1 MKKLLVILIP
11 ILCFTACEKPAQTDA
26 PEDVVAQVGPLFIT
40 QQEFDAKTLE
50 MDKDDQDFV
59 KTPIGRG
66 NFINLL
72 VREKLALLSAKD
84 SKIEQSDLYQTSL
97 DQKRQQLDE
106 IYQQYA
112 DDLLLQMWHNAL
124 KEQGLLNIAD
134 EEIAAYHKKYPYEMT
149 VKQII
154 IGNAQTADQVFRAL
168 RGAPSRWNELE
179 AQYSAAPEQ
188 IRKKEITF
196 MPGEYLPEIETVA
209 ANSPTGSVQG
219 FIKTAQGFHI
229 IMKTREKRLSL
240 KDASSRIRTIL
251 ENQKIDAVLNG
262 LQNKYEVVI
271 YAKN

>member
-11 ILCFTACEKPAQTDA
+11 ILCFTACEKPAQTNA

-40 QQEFDAKTLE
+40 QHEFDAKTLE

-196 MPGEYLPEIETVA
+196 MPGEYLPEIEAVA

-271 YAKN
+271 YAKD